1 MTPEETLSR
10 INEAL
15 EKLSEMGAEL
25 ERMGSR
31 LRPDRH
37 LRGADEEVATD
48 TTRRENPPCLRGE
61 KP

>member
-37 LRGADEEVATD
+37 LRGADEVTTD

>member
-10 INEAL
+10 INEAP

-37 LRGADEEVATD
+37 LRGADEVATD
-48 TTRRENPPCLRGE
+48 TTRRENPPCL
-61 KP
+61 